1 VLETSGEWA
10 RPGGDPAFAL
20 VLTVRA
26 APDEPLERVLDF
38 LEPGWGVSPLP
49 SLLPGHRRVVL
60 QVEDE
65 ESLRRL
71 GRAVGGG
78 RHPRVTACVDRLWS
92 MSAGG
97 RIQVRPRMPARTA
110 EDLALMYTP
119 GVGRLAARIATDAGD
134 ADAVTGR
141 GNRVAVVSDGTAVL
155 GLGNVGPLAA
165 LPVIEGK
172 AALFAQLA
180 DIDAVPLCVN
190 VSGTDELV
198 ALVRTLAPTFGG
210 INLEDIAAPRCF
222 EVEQRLQAEL
232 DIPVFHDDQ
241 HGTAIVVL
249 AGLRN
254 ALRVVGKRLETA
266 RVVVVGAGAAGTAV
280 TKLLREAGAGDTVV
294 CAGQGILSAD
304 ATEGLPAHKAWLAE
318 HTNPRRITGGL
329 AEALA
334 GADAVIGLS
343 RPGVLTR
350 ELVTTMALDPIVFAL
365 ANPDPEIRPEQLSG
379 LAAVVATGRSD
390 YPNQINN
397 ALAFPGI
404 FRGALNARAPRI
416 STAMQLAAA
425 DVLAGLVGDDQ
436 LSARRLLP
444 DVLDP
449 QVVPTVSAA
458 VAAVEL
464 SRRRANAGD
473 GNAQTKR
480 RRDWVTW

>member
-1 VLETSGEWA
+1 MPDDWS

-26 APDEPLERVLDF
+26 APEEPLEKVLDF
-38 LEPGWGVSPLP
+38 LEPAWGVSPLP
-49 SLLPGHRRVVL
+49 SALPGHRRVVVL
-60 QVEDE
+60 VEDE

-97 RIQVRPRMPARTA
+97 RVQVRPRLPARTA
-110 EDLALMYTP
+110 EDLALTYTP
-119 GVGRLAARIATDAGD
+119 GVGRLAARIAADAGA

-141 GNRVAVVSDGTAVL
+141 RNRVAVVSDGTAVL
-155 GLGNVGPLAA
+155 GLGDVGPLAA
-165 LPVIEGK
+165 LPVMEGK

-190 VSGTDELV
+190 VSGVDDLV
-198 ALVRTLAPTFGG
+198 ALVRALAPTFGG

-222 EVEQRLQAEL
+222 EVEERLQAEL

-280 TKLLREAGAGDTVV
+280 TKLLREAGSGDTVV
-294 CAGQGILSAD
+294 CAKRGVLSAD
-304 ATEGLPAHKAWLAE
+304 ATEGLPAHKVWLAE
-318 HTNPRRITGGL
+318 NTNPRRIAGGL

-334 GADAVIGLS
+334 GADAVVGLS
-343 RPGVLTR
+343 RPGVFTR

-365 ANPDPEIRPEQLSG
+365 ANPEPEIRPEQLSG
-379 LAAVVATGRSD
+379 LDAVVATGRSD

-397 ALAFPGI
+397 ALAFPGV
-404 FRGALNARAPRI
+404 FRGALNARAARI
-416 STAMQLAAA
+416 TTAMQLAAA
-425 DVLAGLVGDDQ
+425 EALAGLVGEDQ

-449 QVVPTVSAA
+449 QVVPAVSAA

-464 SRRRANAGD
+464 SRRRADAGD
-473 GNAQTKR
+473 GDALTRR

>member
-1 VLETSGEWA
+1 
-10 RPGGDPAFAL
+10 
-20 VLTVRA
+20 
-26 APDEPLERVLDF
+26 
-38 LEPGWGVSPLP
+38 
-49 SLLPGHRRVVL
+49 
-60 QVEDE
+60 
-65 ESLRRL
+65 
-71 GRAVGGG
+71 
-78 RHPRVTACVDRLWS
+78 
-92 MSAGG
+92 
-97 RIQVRPRMPARTA
+97 
-110 EDLALMYTP
+110 MYTP
-119 GVGRLAARIATDAGD
+119 GVGRLAARIATDAGA

-210 INLEDIAAPRCF
+210 INLDDIAAPRCF

-294 CAGQGILSAD
+294 C
-304 ATEGLPAHKAWLAE
+304 LAE